1 MKDSIEMSKRSFYII
16 IGLCAVI
23 IMMVSLETILMVKGN
38 EIFELWKSNPKL
50 VDKVVGSSVE
60 EMYSIYLT
68 MCLSM
73 FFIKIITPIALTINT
88 YFAFVK
94 LRVNKLFVQIWIV
107 LLIGLF
113 AFTAI
118 MENFYSIF
126 FIVSTASYLGLVIV
140 MLYFWVSI
148 NKRKNE
154 QVLEELQKL

>member
-23 IMMVSLETILMVKGN
+23 IIMVSLETILMVKGN
-38 EIFELWKSNPKL
+38 EIFELWKSNPNL

>member
-23 IMMVSLETILMVKGN
+23 IIMVSLETILMVKGN

>member
-50 VDKVVGSSVE
+50 VDKVVGSSV

>member
-23 IMMVSLETILMVKGN
+23 IIMVSLETILMVKGN

-140 MLYFWVSI
+140 MLYFLVSI

>member
-1 MKDSIEMSKRSFYII
+1 MKDSIEMSKRNFYII

-38 EIFELWKSNPKL
+38 EIFELWKSNPRL
-50 VDKVVGSSVE
+50 VDKVAGASVE

-126 FIVSTASYLGLVIV
+126 FIVSTVSYLGLVIV
-140 MLYFWVSI
+140 MFYFWISI

-154 QVLEELQKL
+154 QVLEKLQKL